1 MFMESVLAPLLVGQD
16 PLDRRRLWKAMRGV
30 LTGRTGGMLI
40 EAIAGIDIA
49 LWDIAGK
56 AAGLPVSKLLGGMG
70 RTEIEAYASSI
81 NWLAD
86 AVVEDEV
93 ARALATGFN
102 QIKVKIGAPV
112 RQAIDRIRFVR
123 KLTGDGIGLSVDAN
137 WAYDVDDAVRVGR
150 VLAGLDYTWFEEPIR
165 PEDRRGYR
173 MLRDKLPIRIAA
185 GESDFTVGDAVESI
199 EDRSLGLIQPDVA
212 RSGGITETWRIAEL
226 AQSFGVAYAPHVGWS
241 GAVCVAASLQLAA
254 AAENC
259 IAFECMVYEN
269 PLREKL
275 LTKAIGDPAT
285 MKDGRLPIPDGPGL
299 GIALDRDALAS
310 HRIEG

>member
-1 MFMESVLAPLLVGQD
+1 MSSARNMSVGMESVQPASLSPGPIRRVTAHPLRATLPSPQRTSQGDWTTIEIVVVEVETDSGIVGVGECLARRGAAAYAMFMESVLAPLLVGQD

-93 ARALATGFN
+93 ARALATGFK

-112 RQAIDRIRFVR
+112 RQSIERIRFVR

-137 WAYDVDDAVRVGR
+137 WAFDVDDAIRVGR
-150 VLAGLDYTWFEEPIR
+150 
-165 PEDRRGYR
+165 
-173 MLRDKLPIRIAA
+173 
-185 GESDFTVGDAVESI
+185 
-199 EDRSLGLIQPDVA
+199 
-212 RSGGITETWRIAEL
+212 
-226 AQSFGVAYAPHVGWS
+226 
-241 GAVCVAASLQLAA
+241 
-254 AAENC
+254 
-259 IAFECMVYEN
+259 
-269 PLREKL
+269 
-275 LTKAIGDPAT
+275 
-285 MKDGRLPIPDGPGL
+285 
-299 GIALDRDALAS
+299 
-310 HRIEG
+310 